1 MKIEAKT
8 VEEYFSN
15 IGEREPQ
22 LRELDVLIRKTA
34 PNLGEPILTEGMAS
48 TMVGYGMMTYQSK
61 SMKTPGE
68 WPLVILAAQKNYIS
82 LYICAVLDG
91 QYVAEKHQKELGKV
105 SVGKSC
111 IRFKK
116 LEDLNLETTKK
127 LLKDLDKRYAAGEK
141 LFGS

>member
-15 IGEREPQ
+15 VGEREPQ
-22 LRELDVLIRKTA
+22 LRELDALIRKTA

-48 TMVGYGMMTYQSK
+48 TMIGYGMMPYQSK

-82 LYICAVLDG
+82 LYLCALDNG
-91 QYVAEKHQKELGKV
+91 VYIAEKYQKELGKV

-127 LLKDLDKRYAAGEK
+127 LLKDLNKRFLTDEK
-141 LFGS
+141 LFA

>member
-8 VEEYFSN
+8 VEEYLSKV
-15 IGEREPQ
+15 GERESQ
-22 LRELDVLIRKTA
+22 LRELDKLIQKNA
-34 PNLGEPILTEGMAS
+34 PHLKQPVLTEGMAS
-48 TMVGYGMMTYQSK
+48 TMIGYGMMPYQSK

-82 LYICAVLDG
+82 LYLCAVENNE
-91 QYVAEKHQKELGKV
+91 YIAEKYKKDLGKV

-116 LEDLNLETTKK
+116 LEDLNLKIIKK
-127 LLKDLDKRYAAGEK
+127 LLKDLDSRYATGEK
-141 LFGS
+141 LFG